1 MHVHMTRGRHF
12 LRARAQFTYGDCMDA
27 KTLVRPR
34 GRASVVLMPPPKVV
48 EVETD
53 LPMPEL
59 RRLMVENGFARQMD
73 LARASG
79 VSQSALSRWINGET
93 MLSLENM
100 RRVAPC
106 LNVRPGDL
114 MVMSG
119 ATPEELGMVTEPL
132 APEVNDINKRLMG
145 KDLNAKEKRAL
156 RHYLAGAME
165 NYDVLVAAARE
176 AQKR

>member
-1 MHVHMTRGRHF
+1 
-12 LRARAQFTYGDCMDA
+12 MDA
-27 KTLVRPR
+27 RTLVRPV
-34 GRASVVLMPPPKVV
+34 GRASVTPVPSPKVV
-48 EVETD
+48 VEVD

-59 RRLMVENGFARQMD
+59 RQLMLANGFSRQMD

-132 APEVNDINKRLMG
+132 APEVAKINARLMG

-156 RHYLAGAME
+156 RRHLARTME
-165 NYDVLVAAARE
+165 TYDEVLEDVRQARGH
-176 AQKR
+176 